1 MVDNYSQ
8 VNGMTDQ
15 QQILLAS
22 NNSVQDNSP
31 TALTNKERSNLWTR
45 QLASNI
51 VVGVNKLN
59 HIQLKQWLLLL
70 LINAIAISFI
80 VFAYICTTI

>member
-31 TALTNKERSNLWTR
+31 TLLTNKERSNLWTQ
-45 QLASNI
+45 QLASNL
-51 VVGVNKLN
+51 VVGINKLN

-70 LINAIAISFI
+70 SIDAVAIGFI

>member
-8 VNGMTDQ
+8 NNSMTDQ
-15 QQILLAS
+15 QQILLVS

-31 TALTNKERSNLWTR
+31 NILTDKKRSNLWAKH
-45 QLASNI
+45 LANNI
-51 VVGVNKLN
+51 VVGINKLN

-70 LINAIAISFI
+70 LLNAVATSFI
-80 VFAYICTTI
+80 VFAYICTII